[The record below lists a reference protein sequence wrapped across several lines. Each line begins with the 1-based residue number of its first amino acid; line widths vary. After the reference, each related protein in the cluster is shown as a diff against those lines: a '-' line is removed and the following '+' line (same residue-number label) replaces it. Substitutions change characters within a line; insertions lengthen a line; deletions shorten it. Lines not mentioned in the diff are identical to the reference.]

1 MRESPEE
8 RTRGI
13 GAQSRTSSC
22 PGLWG
27 NGYWILSYTN
37 IGAMPDQGYQFLDSD
52 DDTNSESCGFFE
64 STEFLIKGL
73 FRKNSCIFKTAMSSC
88 LITDD

>member
-1 MRESPEE
+1 M
-8 RTRGI
+8 
-13 GAQSRTSSC
+13 
-22 PGLWG
+22 G
-27 NGYWILSYTN
+27 NWLLSYNAN
-37 IGAMPDQGYQFLDSD
+37 IGAILPDQGYQFLDSD
-52 DDTNSESCGFFE
+52 DDTNTESCGFFE